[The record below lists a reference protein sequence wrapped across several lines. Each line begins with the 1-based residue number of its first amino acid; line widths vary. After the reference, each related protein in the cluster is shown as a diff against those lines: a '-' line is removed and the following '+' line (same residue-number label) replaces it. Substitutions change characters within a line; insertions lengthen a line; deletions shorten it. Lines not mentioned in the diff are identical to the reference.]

1 MAFEGLT
8 EKLSA
13 AFKRLRGKGR
23 LTEADVKEAMKEIR
37 MALLEADV
45 NFKVVKQFVASVTE
59 RAVGSDVLES
69 LTPAQMIVKIVNE
82 ELTNLMGGESTKLT
96 ISPKPPT
103 VVMLCGLNGAGKT
116 TNGAKLAGFMKKQ
129 GKRPLLV
136 ACDTFRPAAITQL
149 EVVGSQVDVPVFQMG
164 QIDPIDIAKAGIEHA
179 KKHGNDIV
187 FIDTAG
193 RLHVDE
199 ELMEQLKDMKAAID
213 PTEILL
219 IVDAMI
225 GQDAV
230 NAAKAFDEAL
240 DITGI
245 MLTKLDGDARGGA
258 ALSIKAV
265 TGKPIKF
272 VGQGEKLDQVDIFYP
287 DRMSSRILGMGDVLS
302 LIEKAQQTFDAK
314 KAAELEQKLRKNRFT
329 LSDFYDQLVQ
339 IKSMGSLSDIAG
351 MLPGVNAKALE
362 GANVD
367 EKSLART
374 EAIILSMTPAE
385 REDPSLL
392 NNSRKKRI
400 AAGSGTQ
407 VVDVNRLLKQFE
419 LLQSLTRQFSGGKL
433 PRGLRKRM
441 GKKGGMMPG
450 MGGGMPGGFPF

>member
-82 ELTNLMGGESTKLT
+82 ELTALMGGESTKLT

-116 TNGAKLAGFMKKQ
+116 TNGAKLAGFLKKQ

-199 ELMEQLKDMKAAID
+199 ELMEQLKQMKAAID

-240 DITGI
+240 DITGV

-287 DRMSSRILGMGDVLS
+287 DRMASRILGMGDVLT

-314 KAAELEQKLRKNRFT
+314 KAAELELKLRKNKFT
-329 LSDFYDQLVQ
+329 RSDFYDQLVQ
-339 IKSMGSLSDIAG
+339 LKGMGSLADIAG
-351 MLPGVNAKALE
+351 MLPGVSGKALE
-362 GANVD
+362 GAAID
-367 EKSLART
+367 EGALART

-407 VVDVNRLLKQFE
+407 VVDINRLLKQFDMM
-419 LLQSLTRQFSGGKL
+419 QQMSKQFSGKQMKRMSKLGKL
-433 PRGLRKRM
+433 
-441 GKKGGMMPG
+441 GKFGKMPG
-450 MGGGMPGGFPF
+450 LPF